1 MNETF
6 HRRPYYRNLGII
18 CLIFFVG
25 MIVLSVFC
33 VFSERSQDV
42 RIYAVCLFVAFWG
55 FWATVSVWVLLAY
68 WRESLG
74 ISDGRV
80 TQNGVIRTRAIAFA
94 ELVDVQWRVTPAGG
108 SIVLRSTSAK
118 IKVYLNNFEP
128 EQGQFLINL
137 FHRSVPHSLQRG
149 WRLFCYKV
157 ALPQHEHAAER
168 PLGEDEVLITRR
180 RWDWFF
186 LPWLLLAIAVAP
198 VLGWQLHDLRIL
210 LFPLAV
216 AGLWLLMRMSTPAKG
231 MRTPRSSS
239 SQHRVACAIL
249 GWGASGIGGV
259 FLFNAFQV
267 HLPHPQLL
275 AAMGMV
281 AWFCILL
288 VFVYREDRNKRRDDQ
303 AKAELAAEEWERQEA
318 ECGEEL

>member
-1 MNETF
+1 MAA
-6 HRRPYYRNLGII
+6 I
-18 CLIFFVG
+18 
-25 MIVLSVFC
+25 
-33 VFSERSQDV
+33 
-42 RIYAVCLFVAFWG
+42 
-55 FWATVSVWVLLAY
+55 SVWLLLVY
-68 WRESLG
+68 WRESLS
-74 ISDGRV
+74 INAGRV
-80 TQNGVIRTRAIAFA
+80 IQNGVIWTRVLDLS
-94 ELVDVQWRVTPAGG
+94 ELVDVQWRVAPAGG

-128 EQGQFLINL
+128 EQRRFLIRL
-137 FHRSVPHSLQRG
+137 FHRSVPDSLQQG
-149 WRLFCYKV
+149 WSLFCYQV

-186 LPWLLLAIAVAP
+186 LPWILLAIAVSP
-198 VLGWQLHDLRIL
+198 VLAWQLHFRSL

-216 AGLWLLMRMSTPAKG
+216 AGLWLVMRMSTPAKG

-239 SQHRVACAIL
+239 SQNRFVWAIL

-259 FLFNAFQV
+259 FLFHAFQV
-267 HLPHPQLL
+267 HIPHPQLL

-288 VFVYREDRNKRRDDQ
+288 VFVYREDRNKRHDDK
-303 AKAELAAEEWERQEA
+303 AKAEHAAEEWERQEA
-318 ECGEEL
+318 EGGEKF